1 MTTREGAAKV
11 PDPRNPRAP
20 LGEKMRKREIE
31 KFEKQLE
38 DKRESLLQKASRTA
52 DEGRAAV
59 VEGGEDYVDDAVTH
73 YTREFLLSLSD
84 LDRRQLQL
92 VDEALLRVRE
102 ETYGECQMCGELI
115 NPKRLQ
121 AIPWARYCV
130 KCQEIA
136 EREELAQSQS
146 VRDIASEEE

>member
-1 MTTREGAAKV
+1 
-11 PDPRNPRAP
+11 
-20 LGEKMRKREIE
+20 MRKRDME
-31 KFEKQLE
+31 KYAKQLE
-38 DKRESLLQKASRTA
+38 EKRATLLDKSARTA

-84 LDRRQLQL
+84 LDRRQLHM
-92 VDEALLRVRE
+92 VDEALTRVRE
-102 ETYGECQMCGELI
+102 GTFGECQMCGEEV

-130 KCQEIA
+130 GCQEMA
-136 EREELAQSQS
+136 ERAELTEKAP
-146 VRDIASEEE
+146 RREIGGEEE